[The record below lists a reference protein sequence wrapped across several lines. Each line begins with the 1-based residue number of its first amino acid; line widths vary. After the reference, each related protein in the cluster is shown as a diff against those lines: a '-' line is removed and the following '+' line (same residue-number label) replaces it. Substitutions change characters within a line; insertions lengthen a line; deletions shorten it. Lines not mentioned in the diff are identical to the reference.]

1 VSEQSTIPA
10 GAQAEEAAPVTKQKK
25 ERKRPVGFYIA
36 GTWLGLVIFA
46 AIFGPLLPLP
56 AWDESFYDYLG
67 ARPGTSGHFL
77 GTTQDG
83 YDMLA
88 GLVNGAKISA
98 SVSLR
103 GCHPRGRNRHV
114 HRRHVRLLLAASS
127 T

>member
-1 VSEQSTIPA
+1 MV
-10 GAQAEEAAPVTKQKK
+10 
-25 ERKRPVGFYIA
+25 
-36 GTWLGLVIFA
+36 FA

-98 SVSLR
+98 SVSF
-103 GCHPRGRNRHV
+103 V
-114 HRRHVRLLLAASS
+114 AVLLGEESVPSSASRPHTSAASS